1 MDTIL
6 EQNAIDQ
13 LFTMRQTARENDA
26 SAPVPSYNFG
36 RAGRIGSEQ
45 MRAISVVNEQFARN
59 LTHTLG
65 AWLRTQLQVAAA
77 AGEQMSFGD
86 FLSCLP
92 EPSYVCLLRLEPLG
106 GVGLLEMSLSVAMTM
121 VDLLLGGRGVTSV
134 VREVTDIEDAIL
146 AAVLQ
151 VVMRELNTAWKP
163 VGLQFE
169 LEKQETQASVARLMP
184 ASEQTL
190 CVSLDVQMPGGQ
202 GLINFCLPA
211 MVLNTLH
218 RRLSAASDEPR
229 KRFSP
234 PSPRVGKLMGDAVV
248 PLVVRLPLAKIAS
261 RVLKALQPGT
271 VLELGLPKT
280 TMAELLAGG
289 VPMCAVLPV
298 SRGERVC
305 AQLQEESADK
315 SPEACFDMAALHESG
330 VSEKEAAAV

>member
-13 LFTMRQTARENDA
+13 LFTLRQTSRESDA
-26 SAPVPSYNFG
+26 ATPAPAYNFG

-106 GVGLLEMSLSVAMTM
+106 GVGLLEVSLSVAMTM
-121 VDLLLGGRGVTSV
+121 VDLLLGGRGSTAN

-146 AAVLQ
+146 ASVLQ

-169 LEKQETQASVARLMP
+169 LEKQETQARIARLMP

-190 CVSLDVQMPGGQ
+190 CVSLDVKMPGGQ

-218 RRLSAASDEPR
+218 RRSSVASDEPR
-229 KRFSP
+229 KRVTTS
-234 PSPRVGKLMGDAVV
+234 SVRVEKLMGEALLPVV
-248 PLVVRLPLAKIAS
+248 LRLPLAKIAP
-261 RVLKALQPGT
+261 RELKALAPGV

-280 TMAELLAGG
+280 TQAEMLVGG
-289 VPMCAVLPV
+289 VRVCSALPV
-298 SRGERVC
+298 GKGDRLG
-305 AQLQEESADK
+305 ALLQDDAGFIATANAGLGVLD
-315 SPEACFDMAALHESG
+315 EATNVESG
-330 VSEKEAAAV
+330 TVTA

>member
-13 LFTMRQTARENDA
+13 LFTLRQTSRESDA
-26 SAPVPSYNFG
+26 ATLAPAYNFG

-77 AGEQMSFGD
+77 TGEQMSFGD

-92 EPSYVCLLRLEPLG
+92 EPSYVCLLKLEPLG
-106 GVGLLEMSLSVAMTM
+106 GVGLLEVSLSVAMTM
-121 VDLLLGGRGVTSV
+121 VDLLLGGKGAMAG

-146 AAVLQ
+146 VSVLQ
-151 VVMRELNTAWKP
+151 LVMRELNTAWKP

-169 LEKQETQASVARLMP
+169 LQKQETQSRIARLMP

-190 CVSLDVQMPGGQ
+190 CVSLDVQMPGVQ

-218 RRLSAASDEPR
+218 RRLSAAPDKSR
-229 KRFSP
+229 KRVNLH
-234 PSPRVGKLMGDAVV
+234 SPRVEALMGESTVHVV
-248 PLVVRLPLAKIAS
+248 MRLPVAKIAS
-261 RVLKALQPGT
+261 RELQAMQPGT
-271 VLELGLPKT
+271 VLELGIPKT
-280 TMAELLAGG
+280 TQAEMLVGG
-289 VPMCAVLPV
+289 VRVCSAVPV
-298 SRGERVC
+298 GQGDRLC
-305 AQLQEESADK
+305 AQLQD
-315 SPEACFDMAALHESG
+315 DG
-330 VSEKEAAAV
+330 VVAVAETAAADVMEEVAA